1 MKSLAFFK
9 RETIPS
15 VSVLRSEPE
24 KIFLQDTRK
33 DFALR
38 KAILEYGTEGDCE
51 SIAS

>member
-15 VSVLRSEPE
+15 VSVLRSESE

-38 KAILEYGTEGDCE
+38 KAILEYATEGDCE